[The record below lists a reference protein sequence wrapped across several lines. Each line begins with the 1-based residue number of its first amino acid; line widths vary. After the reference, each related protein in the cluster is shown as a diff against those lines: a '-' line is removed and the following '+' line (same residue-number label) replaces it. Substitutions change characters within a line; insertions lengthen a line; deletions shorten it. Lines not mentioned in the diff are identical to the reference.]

1 MAHGDSRT
9 IGIKVAGFH
18 MRVLSELICG
28 DATYQTQVN
37 GVGGASALT
46 LERYTLNGDCSYS
59 SPTSPQQIASVW
71 EGTNNAGT
79 DSGTVFSWLANDG
92 RTFRNCGFTTIV
104 ANDPSRIG
112 SGVDALEQTQ
122 NAYWRGLWQQ
132 YYDGFVDFGADP
144 NIGGTGAFV
153 NTTYYYGDGVHFNT
167 TGYNLVAQMFARE
180 ANYLKGSNLQNCTKV
195 VTATYSVTDADGCTK
210 FNPSSGSFTATLY
223 NANELYGADGLSAE
237 LADER
242 KQCVDDCGGC
252 GTDDRRGSFDHDSE
266 WDDAGAADRL

>member
-1 MAHGDSRT
+1 
-9 IGIKVAGFH
+9 
-18 MRVLSELICG
+18 
-28 DATYQTQVN
+28 VN

-79 DSGTVFSWLANDG
+79 DPGTVFSWIANDG
-92 RTFRNCGFTTIV
+92 RTFHNCGFTTIV
-104 ANDPSRIG
+104 ANDPSRVG

-144 NIGGTGAFV
+144 NIGGTGAFA

-210 FNPSSGSFTATLY
+210 FNPSAGSFTATLY
-223 NANELYGADGLSAE
+223 NANDFTGRTVYLQNS
-237 LADER
+237 
-242 KQCVDDCGGC
+242 Q
-252 GTDDRRGSFDHDSE
+252 TSGSNVLTIAAAAGQTID
-266 WDDAGAADRL
+266 GAASITIPNGTMRVLQIVYNGTPGGGDSWHVLQ